1 MAALAKLP
9 SFETIEEIIA
19 AAAEIINPPERMS
32 VSECAAEYRHLY
44 NPGSYVGKWKNETTP
59 YMVEPMDELESFDYT
74 GWCFVGPARTGK
86 SDSFFNWLTYAQL
99 FDPSDMLFYAMTANV
114 ARDISQGDLKKLF
127 RHTTKLGEKLVEG
140 RNKDNVYD
148 KHFKSGV
155 RLLLRWPVMTELSG
169 KTVRRVW
176 LADYDRMPMDVDK
189 EGSPFELA
197 RKRTTTF
204 RRFGMTAVE
213 SSPGFEITDPKWYP
227 KTPHEAPP
235 CDGILSIYNNGDRR
249 RWYVRCL
256 HCRTPF
262 EADFHHIHYPK
273 SDDLYE
279 ASEMATLRC
288 PNPEC
293 GYDHD
298 FTQRAEL
305 NEHIKNARW
314 VKDKM
319 IWTQDGKLIGNP
331 VRSDIASFWLNGT
344 AAAFQSWQSLVF
356 KYLQAL
362 RTLENTGKD
371 SDLKK
376 TITAD
381 QGKPYLPPSL
391 ANGRTADSLRER
403 SEDWGGSIEAPVVPE
418 GVRFLEATID
428 VQAGARAGFVV
439 QVTGFG
445 EGNDAYV
452 IDMFRLL
459 RSERLDENQ
468 STGEKQIYH
477 QMNPGAYLEDWKL
490 LVPAVLFKTYP
501 LGDGSGRRMGVKLTG
516 CDYGGESGV
525 STMARAFYRWLR
537 QEHGDSVAKS
547 FQLIKGEPSR
557 TAPTFQIKYPDANQR
572 DKFTAARG
580 DVPVAFLNSLEI
592 KDNLSGLLDRVEP
605 GGGMW
610 HFPRWAP
617 DWFYSQMTVE
627 TRTEKGWVSPNNSR
641 KRNESWDL
649 SYYAL
654 GLLRHPSIS
663 AHRANFWE
671 NPPLWASPWDKNSLV
686 FEETGAD
693 EGVKTRFSSTKYD
706 LKALG
711 QKLIG

>member
-1 MAALAKLP
+1 MATLAKLP
-9 SFETIEEIIA
+9 SFETIEDIIS
-19 AAAEIINPPERMS
+19 AAAEIINPPERIT
-32 VSECAAEYRHLY
+32 VSECAAKYRQL
-44 NPGSYVGKWKNETTP
+44 NTPGSYVGLWKNETTP
-59 YMVEPMDELESFDYT
+59 YMIEPMDELESLEYT

-86 SDSFFNWLTYAQL
+86 SDCVYNWLLYNQIY
-99 FDPSDMLFYAMTANV
+99 DPSDMLMYAMSANV
-114 ARDISQGDLKKLF
+114 ARDISQSDLKKAL
-127 RHTTKLGEKLVEG
+127 RYCTKLSERLVQG
-140 RNKDNVYD
+140 RNSDNVYD

-155 RLLLRWPVMTELSG
+155 RFLLRWPAMSELSG

-176 LADYDRMPMDVDK
+176 LADYDRFPMDVEG

-204 RRFGMTAVE
+204 RRFGMTAAE
-213 SSPGFEITDPKWYP
+213 SSPGKEINNPRWYP

-235 CDGILSIYNNGDRR
+235 CDGILGIYNRGDRR

-262 EADFHHIHYPK
+262 EADFEHIHYPN
-273 SDDLYE
+273 SEDLYE

-293 GYDHD
+293 GYDHE
-298 FTQRAEL
+298 FTQRTEL

-314 VKDKM
+314 VKDNM
-319 IWTQDGKLIGNP
+319 IWTPEGKLVGNP
-331 VRSDIASFWLNGT
+331 VRSDIASFWLKGP
-344 AAAFQSWQSLVF
+344 AAAFQSWQGLVF

-362 RTLENTGKD
+362 KTFEATGLD
-371 SDLKK
+371 SDLKS
-376 TITAD
+376 TVNID
-381 QGKPYLPPSL
+381 QGKAYLPPAL
-391 ANGRTADSLRER
+391 AAGRTADSLRER
-403 SEDWGGSIEAPVVPE
+403 SEDWGGSIDDPVVPE
-418 GVRFLEATID
+418 GVRFLVATID
-428 VQAGARAGFVV
+428 VQAGSRSGFVV

-452 IDMFRLL
+452 VDMFRIR
-459 RSERLDENQ
+459 RSERIDE
-468 STGEKQIYH
+468 SESAGDKLIYH
-477 QMNPGAYLEDWKL
+477 PMNPAAYLEDWKL
-490 LVPAVLFKTYP
+490 IVKEVMFMTYS
-501 LGDGSGRRMGVKLTG
+501 LGDGSGRRMGIKLTG

-537 QEHGDSVAKS
+537 QEYGDSVAKS
-547 FQLIKGEPSR
+547 FQLIKGEPSK

-610 HFPRWAP
+610 HFPQWAP
-617 DWFYSQMTVE
+617 DWFYAQMTVE
-627 TRTEKGWVSPNNSR
+627 IRTEKGWVSPNNSR

-654 GLLRHPSIS
+654 GLLRHPSIN

-671 NPPLWASPWDKNSLV
+671 NPPIWAAPWDKNSLV
-686 FEETGAD
+686 FSEDAGED
-693 EGVKTRFSSTKYD
+693 EVKKQYVPVKYD

-711 QKLIG
+711 KKLIG